1 MVTWMWVVWLL
12 AGLVLVGLEIHTQAF
27 YSLFLALG
35 AFVATIVALFPTDV
49 WVQAVAA
56 MAVAVLGTL
65 LVRPTLARLSAKHLG
80 PKLTMPGASDNLVG
94 QPALTLDPVGDE
106 NHPGHARLFNEKWLA
121 VTANPGGVP
130 AHVEVTVVEVRGTT
144 LVVAPPRG
152 VLKAV
157 DNSGLVTAIIV
168 IVALI
173 IVAIV
178 IGGALRVVPQGFAG
192 VVTRFGRF
200 RKESPAGLTI
210 ITPFID
216 KLLRVRHA

>member
-35 AFVATIVALFPTDV
+35 AFVATIIALFPDDV

-56 MAVAVLGTL
+56 AAVALLGTL

-106 NHPGHARLFNEKWLA
+106 NHPGHARLFNERWLA
-121 VTANPGGVP
+121 FTTDPAGVP
-130 AHVEVTVVEVRGTT
+130 AHVQVTVVEVRGTT
-144 LVVAPPRG
+144 LVIAPPRG
-152 VLKAV
+152 V
-157 DNSGLVTAIIV
+157 
-168 IVALI
+168 
-173 IVAIV
+173 
-178 IGGALRVVPQGFAG
+178 
-192 VVTRFGRF
+192 
-200 RKESPAGLTI
+200 
-210 ITPFID
+210 
-216 KLLRVRHA
+216 